1 MLPPLILLVDD
12 DPHIRDV
19 VRFALQKAGMRT
31 LEACN
36 GQAALALL
44 EQQTPDLIVLDIL
57 MPELDGLEVCRRI
70 RATRRLPIVFL
81 SSRDE
86 ELDRILGLELGGDDY
101 LTKPFSPRELVARV
115 KAVLRRMAPPEQ
127 TTVPATPAALQ
138 HGRLVL
144 DLERCV
150 VRVDA
155 QELVLTATELHLLR
169 TFLQA
174 PNKVFSREALMDHV
188 YKDEVVVSDRTIDS
202 HIRRV
207 RRKLEPLGI
216 DPILTLHGLGYR
228 LADKV

>member
-31 LEACN
+31 LEARD
-36 GQAALALL
+36 GQQALTLL
-44 EQQTPDLIVLDIL
+44 QHHTPDLLILDIL

-70 RATRRLPIVFL
+70 RATSRLPIVFL

-115 KAVLRRMAPPEQ
+115 KAVLRRLTPLDTPK
-127 TTVPATPAALQ
+127 PAAAPTTLQ
-138 HGRLVL
+138 HGKLIL
-144 DLERCV
+144 DLDRCV
-150 VRVDA
+150 VRVDSH
-155 QELVLTATELHLLR
+155 EIVLTATELHLLR

-174 PNKVFSREALMDHV
+174 PNRVFNREALMDQV
-188 YKDEVVVSDRTIDS
+188 YRDEVVVSDRTIDS